1 MIELGDE
8 VQIITEQGNGH
19 GFEYLERGFI
29 ISISTDGFYLV
40 ESEDSGEYEITIND
54 FELI

>member
-40 ESEDSGEYEITIND
+40 ESEDSGEYEITLND

>member
-8 VQIITEQGNGH
+8 VQIITDKNGH

-29 ISISTDGFYLV
+29 TSISTDGYYMV
-40 ESEDSGEYEITIND
+40 ESDENGQYEITIND